1 MAAISR
7 GQHVTLVEKSTTVG
21 SMAVEDGRCSEQ
33 RCLSIRVTMSKR
45 VRIAAGRCT
54 QGCFA
59 KGPVRTHI
67 GQEADG
73 RWRSQ

>member
-1 MAAISR
+1 MAAISTR
-7 GQHVTLVEKSTTVG
+7 QHVAMLEKSTTMG
-21 SMAVEDGRCSEQ
+21 SMAVEDGRCSEP
-33 RCLSIRVTMSKR
+33 RCLSIRATMSN
-45 VRIAAGRCT
+45 GRCT

-73 RWRSQ
+73 RWRS